1 MFTTA
6 TYFQGLATAMYI
18 MASIVIAA
26 VRWFHMCR
34 PYDRNPLY
42 YYPGRKVV
50 TILYLMSL
58 TLVPYLFF
66 PETNGAWLLVK
77 AYFLPVAL
85 YFITILLFSY
95 FGTVM
100 HWRKWRRPTLML
112 GYVALLALV
121 AGPVAS
127 LFMGEDFNGL
137 LVGNVIILSLGV
149 IMTSTC
155 VIAVRIVLRWAEKFD
170 VEEYSNPEDYPV
182 NFARKM
188 ARIAMSTVVVLW
200 TAAILD
206 NRTVMA
212 FVQLI
217 IAGASVKMLI
227 SALHPQRKGSPE
239 MEEEMEKENGE
250 EDSEKP
256 TTKVYSYKLSPTKA
270 KTIAN
275 AIRREVEQ
283 EQAFLDPHLTL
294 QDVSLRCGFNRTY
307 VAGIFK
313 TEFGGFF
320 NYVNS
325 LRLQYAD
332 EYKAAHPN
340 ASIAEIAESSGF
352 GSRQSYYSVK
362 GLMGKEEAAS

>member
-1 MFTTA
+1 MFSTE
-6 TYFQGLATAMYI
+6 TYFQGIAAAMYI
-18 MASIVIAA
+18 MASVVIAA

-34 PYDRNPLY
+34 PYDRNPRY
-42 YYPGRKVV
+42 YYPGRKAI

-58 TLVPYLFF
+58 TLLPYLFF
-66 PETNGAWLLVK
+66 PDTNGAWLLVK
-77 AYFLPVAL
+77 AYFLPVTL

-95 FGTVM
+95 FGSVM
-100 HWRKWRRPTLML
+100 HWRKWRRPTIML
-112 GYVALLALV
+112 GSVALLALIG
-121 AGPVAS
+121 GPLMS
-127 LFMGEDFNGL
+127 LIMGDGFNGL

-149 IMTSTC
+149 MMTVTC
-155 VIAVRIVLRWAEKFD
+155 IIAVRIVRRWAEKYD

-188 ARIAMSTVVVLW
+188 THIAMTTIFVLW
-200 TAAILD
+200 VAAIAD

-212 FVQLI
+212 FVQLLM
-217 IAGASVKMLI
+217 AGASVKILL
-227 SALHPQRKGSPE
+227 SALHPQRKGNPE
-239 MEEEMEKENGE
+239 LDQENGE
-250 EDSEKP
+250 DNAEKP
-256 TTKVYSYKLSPTKA
+256 ATKVYSYNLSPTKA
-270 KTIAN
+270 KTIAA
-275 AIRREVEQ
+275 AIRREMEQ
-283 EQAFLDPHLTL
+283 EQAFLDAHLTL

-332 EYKAAHPN
+332 EYRTAHPN
-340 ASIAEIAESSGF
+340 ASITEVAEASGF

-362 GLMGKEEAAS
+362 GLLGKEEAAS

>member
-1 MFTTA
+1 MMVSTA
-6 TYFQGLATAMYI
+6 TYFQGMATAMYI
-18 MASIVIAA
+18 MASIVIAT

-42 YYPGRKVV
+42 YYPGRKAF
-50 TILYLMSL
+50 TILYLMSF

-77 AYFLPVAL
+77 AYFLPVTL

-100 HWRKWRRPTLML
+100 HWRKWRRPTLLL
-112 GYVALLALV
+112 GGAALLALV
-121 AGPVAS
+121 AGPLTSILMGDS
-127 LFMGEDFNGL
+127 LNGL
-137 LVGNVIILSLGV
+137 LVGNIIILTLGV
-149 IMTSTC
+149 IMTGTC
-155 VIAVRIVLRWAEKFD
+155 FLAVKIVLRWAERFD

-188 ARIAMSTVVVLW
+188 ARIAMTTIVILW
-200 TAAILD
+200 AAALLD

-217 IAGASVKMLI
+217 IAGASLKMLI
-227 SALHPQRKGSPE
+227 SALYPQRKGNPE
-239 MEEEMEKENGE
+239 MEEENE
-250 EDSEKP
+250 EEASEKP
-256 TTKVYSYKLSPTKA
+256 ATKVYSYKLSPTKA

-275 AIRREVEQ
+275 AIRKEVEQ

-320 NYVNS
+320 RYVNS

-332 EYKAAHPN
+332 EYHAAHPK
-340 ASIAEIAESSGF
+340 ASIAEIAEASGF
-352 GSRQSYYSVK
+352 GSRQSYYSGK